1 MVTPSPIDLPPFR
14 AKLAKFIEHRQ
25 VVQVITGLII
35 LNAVTLGMETDKSI
49 MQNWGTW
56 LLWLDKTLLIIF
68 TIELGI
74 KFVAYRLAFFRSG
87 WNVFD
92 FIIVTVAW
100 LPTSGTLSVLRA
112 FRILRVLRLLSVVP
126 QMRRVI
132 SALGHSIPGMGSVV
146 GVLLIIFYVCAVL
159 STKLFGNHPDPQ
171 MQEWFGSI
179 GNSAYTLFQIMTLES
194 WSMGIVRPTME
205 LFPLSW
211 IFFVPFII
219 VTSFAVLNLFIGII
233 VDAMQIA
240 QQTDRSEDKKEL
252 KTYTH
257 NEVQEL
263 LDELRQLKQEVKG
276 LSGKVESIGGNRQ

>member
-1 MVTPSPIDLPPFR
+1 
-14 AKLAKFIEHRQ
+14 
-25 VVQVITGLII
+25 
-35 LNAVTLGMETDKSI
+35 
-49 MQNWGTW
+49 
-56 LLWLDKTLLIIF
+56 
-68 TIELGI
+68 
-74 KFVAYRLAFFRSG
+74 
-87 WNVFD
+87 
-92 FIIVTVAW
+92 
-100 LPTSGTLSVLRA
+100 
-112 FRILRVLRLLSVVP
+112 
-126 QMRRVI
+126 
-132 SALGHSIPGMGSVV
+132 
-146 GVLLIIFYVCAVL
+146 
-159 STKLFGNHPDPQ
+159 
-171 MQEWFGSI
+171 
-179 GNSAYTLFQIMTLES
+179 
-194 WSMGIVRPTME
+194 ME